1 MFCKNCGKEIVG
13 QADNCP
19 QCGVSLNLD
28 KATGE
33 VITKKTKLGL
43 SIGAFAALTFLS
55 GLVSFLVL
63 ALMAGYALAFEEDKS
78 LKKNVVKAVIFVL
91 FIAVIT
97 AIVGSIDNVLAAING
112 LMNSIKAGSGD
123 LHIPLGLDGI
133 ILNIFDII
141 EKLGLIILAFKAFKG
156 NDLKIPVVDDY
167 VNKSL

>member
-13 QADNCP
+13 QANVCP

-78 LKKNVVKAVIFVL
+78 LKKN
-91 FIAVIT
+91 AVIT
-97 AIVGSIDNVLAAING
+97 AIVGSIDNVIAAVNG